1 MDRHD
6 PLRSLLDGTGCTVC
20 GGRLDTARAR
30 VLAER
35 EDLVFV
41 ELPCISCRASSLG
54 MITRTADGPAPVDLG
69 DPPGVIPVDGGRRSP
84 PPIDEGDVREM
95 RRFLAGHRGDL
106 RSLLEGP
113 AVGGDGEVHR

>member
-20 GGRLDTARAR
+20 GGRLDTARSR

-41 ELPCISCRASSLG
+41 ELPCASCGASSLG

-69 DPPGVIPVDGGRRSP
+69 DPPTGLAIDAGGTSA
-84 PPIDEGDVREM
+84 PPIDEADVREM
-95 RRFLAGHRGDL
+95 RRLLAAHRGDL

-113 AVGGDGEVHR
+113 TVGGDGEARR

>member
-20 GGRLDTARAR
+20 GGRLDAARAR

-41 ELPCISCRASSLG
+41 ELPCASCGATSLG
-54 MITRTADGPAPVDLG
+54 MITRTPDGIAPLDFG
-69 DPPGVIPVDGGRRSP
+69 DPPAAIAGDLGRPGLEPVDES
-84 PPIDEGDVREM
+84 DVREM
-95 RRFLAGHRGDL
+95 RRFLATHRGDL

-113 AVGGDGEVHR
+113 IAGGDEEGRP